1 MSARF
6 RLIRV
11 QHMKRRNLLLGIAG
25 VAFPAPF
32 ALAQARPAR
41 IGILLP
47 SSPEPF
53 LGIFR
58 AALARLGHAEGRNIA
73 IEMRT
78 AEGNMARLDMLAAEL
93 VRLRVDIIVTNQT
106 PAATA
111 AARATR
117 EIPIVMAGAGDP
129 VATGLVASLARP
141 GGNITGISAQTA
153 ELAGKMLE
161 LTREALG
168 RARSA
173 AILANAPDP
182 FTKIFIDQFESAAL
196 ALAIE
201 LRVTRVERAAEMAEA
216 IAAIARGRPDFL
228 IVQPSLPRAAAIQ
241 LALEKRIPPV
251 SAQNTFAREGG
262 LLDYGGNSE
271 DIWVKAAGYVDRV
284 LKGAKPADLPVQ
296 QPTKFDLALNAR
308 TANRLGIVFPVA
320 LLERATEIVE

>member
-1 MSARF
+1 
-6 RLIRV
+6 
-11 QHMKRRNLLLGIAG
+11 MKRRQFVLGMVGA
-25 VAFPAPF
+25 ASTAPF
-32 ALAQARPAR
+32 VFAQPRPAR

-47 SSPEPF
+47 SNPEPF
-53 LGIFR
+53 LGVFR
-58 AALARLGHAEGRNIA
+58 AALARLGYAEGRNIA
-73 IEMRT
+73 IELRV
-78 AEGNMARLDMLAAEL
+78 AEGNMARLDVLAAEL

-141 GGNITGISAQTA
+141 GGNITGMSAQTA

-182 FTKIFIDQFESAAL
+182 FTKIFIDQFESAAR

-201 LRVTRVERAAEMAEA
+201 LRITRVERAAEMPEA
-216 IAAIARGRPDFL
+216 LAGIARRRPDFL
-228 IVQPSLPRAAAIQ
+228 IVQPSLPRARAIQ
-241 LALEKRIPPV
+241 LALEKRLPPV

-262 LLDYGGNSE
+262 LLDYGGNSV
-271 DIWVKAAGYVDRV
+271 DIWIKSAGYVDRI
-284 LKGAKPADLPVQ
+284 LKGANPADLPVQ
-296 QPTKFDLALNAR
+296 QPTKFDLGLNLR
-308 TANRLGIVFPVA
+308 TAKRLGIEFPVA
-320 LLERATEIVE
+320 LLERATEIIE